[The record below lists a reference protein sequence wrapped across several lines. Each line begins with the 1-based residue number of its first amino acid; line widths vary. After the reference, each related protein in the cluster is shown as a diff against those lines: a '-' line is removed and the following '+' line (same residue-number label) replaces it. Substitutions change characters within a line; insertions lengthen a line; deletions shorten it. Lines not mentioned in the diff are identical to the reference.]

1 MPLQKKWTVAP
12 SAPDDFRAEHP
23 ELPDLVLQL
32 LWNRNLRTQH
42 DIDEFLNPDYHKDI
56 HDPFLFRHMQRAVD
70 RLFEAIEKQEKIV
83 VHGDYDADGVS
94 ASVILTTTL
103 RMLGG
108 VVDIFLPHRETD
120 GYGLNMRTVH
130 TLAAS
135 GTNIIIT
142 CDCGISNVQEI
153 ARAADLGIDVII
165 TDHHQEPV
173 ILPERAYA
181 IIHPKIIGETYP
193 WKGLAGGGVAFKLA
207 QGLLKTH
214 AAQNATLPHGEKHEA
229 FEKWQLDMV
238 AISSVADMVPL
249 LGETR
254 TLVRYGLVV
263 LEKTRRMGLRR
274 LMKGAGIINHDG
286 TPRRSMITASDIGF
300 KIAPRINAA
309 GRMHHAS
316 AAFDLLMEDDAERA
330 KELALALNDN
340 NTARQEA
347 TSEMVEAARVY
358 IRETAQENDAVI
370 VITDDSFTA
379 GLVGLIASKVKDEFY
394 KPAIVLA
401 RQGERHIG
409 SGRST
414 FEFNMIEGLQKIPHC
429 FEKFGGH
436 PQACGFTLK
445 HGLPIETLKQELSR
459 IVRETT
465 PVDVIPTLPIDAE
478 VTLENITWDL
488 YDTLEKFEPFGVG
501 NPEPRY
507 VARGCEIVSVEP
519 VGANGKHA
527 RLHLRHATSI
537 IRKII
542 GFNCGA
548 WCDELQAGDRIDLVF
563 EVGVNEW
570 NGNREL
576 QIKLVDLVKITTGDA
591 VLTEPYRQQSP
602 GALLAIPL

>member
-1 MPLQKKWTVAP
+1 MPIQKKWTVAP

-32 LWNRNLRTQH
+32 LWNRNLRNQH

-70 RLFEAIEKQEKIV
+70 RLFLAIKKQEKIV

-103 RMLGG
+103 RMLGAT
-108 VVDIFLPHRETD
+108 VSVFLPHRETD
-120 GYGLNMRTVH
+120 GYGLNMKTVDK
-130 TLAAS
+130 LAAD
-135 GTNIIIT
+135 GTDIIIT

-153 ARAADLGIDVII
+153 AHAADLGIDVII

-214 AAQNATLPHGEKHEA
+214 ATENATLPNGEKHEA

-263 LEKTRRMGLRR
+263 LEKTRRAGLRR

-316 AAFDLLMEDDAERA
+316 AAFDLLVEDDDERA

-340 NTARQEA
+340 NTARQEVTA
-347 TSEMVEAARVY
+347 EMVLAARAH
-358 IRETAQENDAVI
+358 IRETAQENDPIILVSG
-370 VITDDSFTA
+370 DSFTA

-401 RQGERHIG
+401 RQGESYIG

-414 FEFNMIEGLQKIPHC
+414 QEFNMIEGLQKIPHC

-436 PQACGFTLK
+436 PQACGFTVK
-445 HGLPIETLKQELSR
+445 HGFSLDTLKQELSR
-459 IVRETT
+459 IVRETV
-465 PVDVIPTLPIDAE
+465 PVDVIPTLPIDVE
-478 VTLENITWDL
+478 VRLEDITWDL

-507 VARGCEIVSVEP
+507 AARGCEIVSVDP
-519 VGANGKHA
+519 VGATGKHV
-527 RLHLRHATSI
+527 RLHVRHSTSI

-542 GFNCGA
+542 GFNA
-548 WCDELQAGDRIDLVF
+548 TALCDELKAGDHIDLVF

-576 QIKLVDLVKITTGDA
+576 QIKLVDLIKITAGDA
-591 VLTEPYRQQSP
+591 VFTEPYRHEPSK
-602 GALLAIPL
+602 ALLAMPL

>member
-1 MPLQKKWTVAP
+1 MQKKWTVAP

-23 ELPDLVLQL
+23 ELPNLVLQL

-42 DIDEFLNPDYHKDI
+42 DIDEFLNPDYHQDI

-70 RLFEAIEKQEKIV
+70 RLFRAIEKQEKIV

-103 RMLGG
+103 RILGAT
-108 VVDIFLPHRETD
+108 VDIFLPHRETD
-120 GYGLNMRTVH
+120 GYGLNMRTVDK
-130 TLAAS
+130 LAAE
-135 GTNIIIT
+135 GTNVIIT

-153 ARAADLGIDVII
+153 AHAADLGIDVII

-181 IIHPKIIGETYP
+181 MIHPKIIGETYP

-214 AAQNATLPHGEKHEA
+214 ATNNATLPNGEKHEA

-254 TLVRYGLVV
+254 TLVRYGLMV
-263 LEKTRRMGLRR
+263 LEKTRRTGLRR

-316 AAFDLLMEDDAERA
+316 AAFHLLMEDDDERA

-340 NTARQEA
+340 NTARQEITA
-347 TSEMVEAARVY
+347 ELVEAARTY

-370 VITDDSFTA
+370 IVTGDNFSA
-379 GLVGLIASKVKDEFY
+379 GLVGLIASKIKDEFY
-394 KPAIVLA
+394 KPTIVLA
-401 RQGERHIG
+401 RQGESYVG

-414 FEFNMIEGLQKIPHC
+414 LEFNMIEGLQKIPHC

-445 HGLPIETLKQELSR
+445 HGLPVDTLKQELSC
-459 IVRETT
+459 IVRETI
-465 PVDVIPTLPIDAE
+465 PANIIPTLPIDAE
-478 VTLENITWDL
+478 VQLEEITWDL
-488 YDTLEKFEPFGVG
+488 YDILEKFEPFGVG

-507 VARGCEIVSVEP
+507 VARGCEVVSVEP
-519 VGANGKHA
+519 VGANGKHT
-527 RLHLRHATSI
+527 RLHLRHSTSI

-542 GFNCGA
+542 GFNCA
-548 WCDELQAGDRIDLVF
+548 TLCEALKTGDRIDLVF

-576 QIKLVDLVKITTGDA
+576 QIKLVDLIKMTARDEMV
-591 VLTEPYRQQSP
+591 TEPYRQEP
-602 GALLAIPL
+602 AGALLALPL